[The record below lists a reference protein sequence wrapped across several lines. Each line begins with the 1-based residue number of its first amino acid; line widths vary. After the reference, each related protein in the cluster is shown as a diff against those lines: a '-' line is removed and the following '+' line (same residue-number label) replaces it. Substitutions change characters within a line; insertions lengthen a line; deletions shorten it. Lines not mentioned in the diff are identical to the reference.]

1 MPPTG
6 SRRRHWALTSL
17 LAVIWLGA
25 ALTGCT
31 PRPAPA
37 PPVQAIPT
45 ASPTV
50 VRAADPPATGHEVLL
65 FSSDRAGNGD
75 IFVAAPGGAP
85 INLTNHPAGDW
96 DATWSPV
103 CSDPAATCRIAFT
116 SHRSGD
122 SEVWVMD
129 STGRNLLN
137 VTQHPAWDYW
147 PAWSPDGTQV
157 VFVSE
162 RDGDQELF
170 IQPVGG
176 GAATQITFNDASD
189 RLPVWSP
196 DGRQIAFAA
205 VRNDSEAIH
214 LIYADGSHER
224 PLTRWPLKAT
234 APAWSADGQQIAFIG
249 WDQENRP
256 GVYIQELRSRTARRV
271 WEGDTWIGSLS
282 WSRGSAPGGVD
293 SWLLFTAWR
302 AGNHELFALA
312 PGGGE
317 PVQLTHHS
325 AWDDFA
331 DLRAGLALRPDSWLA
346 EESRFAPE
354 ATPGS
359 TPPMPTTAE
368 FAYGFNIADLS
379 KTYLMRDLGLNW
391 AKGYV
396 NWETVEPT
404 RGRYRWGD
412 PDNTVSAFQS
422 QQLRV
427 LLRIHGTPAWA
438 RPPDT
443 FLTYPPDDMAD
454 FGRFV
459 AELANR
465 YRGQVSA
472 YEIWNEPNLN
482 YEWGYLPPDPVRYTQ
497 MLTAAYGAIKAVD
510 PDALVIGGGLATTG
524 DGSPT
529 AMGDLDFL
537 GGMYAAG
544 ARGHLDAL
552 GSHPYAYGH
561 APDYQDEWGLSLSRV
576 AEQRQVMLA
585 YGDAATPIWI
595 TELGWVLRSSWNLDE
610 HERIGVSE
618 LQQAQY
624 LARAYE
630 KTRSEWPWVHGLFV
644 FNLDFSVVP
653 WYTAAEPMRWY
664 AVLNPDRTPRPA
676 YTAIKHQMTNTK

>member
-1 MPPTG
+1 MSQTG
-6 SRRRHWALTSL
+6 YHRRQSTAAMLVCL
-17 LAVIWLGA
+17 WLIGA
-25 ALTGCT
+25 ALCSCT
-31 PRPAPA
+31 PQPAPEPPA
-37 PPVQAIPT
+37 PIVPT
-45 ASPTV
+45 ATPTAPV
-50 VRAADPPATGHEVLL
+50 IDPAATGQEVLL

-75 IFVAAPGGAP
+75 IYVAAPGRP
-85 INLTNHPAGDW
+85 PVNLTDHPAGDW
-96 DATWSPV
+96 DATWSPA
-103 CSDPAATCRIAFT
+103 CADPTATCRIAFT

-122 SEVWVMD
+122 SEIWVMD
-129 STGRNLLN
+129 STGRNLIN

-157 VFVSE
+157 AFVSE

-176 GAATQITFNDASD
+176 GPATQITFNADSD
-189 RLPVWSP
+189 RLPAWSP
-196 DGRQIAFAA
+196 DGRLIAFAA

-214 LIYADGSHER
+214 LINPDGSFER

-234 APAWSADGQQIAFIG
+234 APAWLPDGQRIAFIG

-256 GVYIQELRSRTARRV
+256 GVYIQELSSRTARRV

-282 WSRGSAPGGVD
+282 WSPGSAPDGVD
-293 SWLLFTAWR
+293 SWLLFTAWH

-312 PGGGE
+312 PGGGSE
-317 PVQLTHHS
+317 PVRLTHHP

-331 DLRAGLALRPDSWLA
+331 ELRAGLALRPDGWLV
-346 EESRFAPE
+346 EESHLALDTVPASAPPE
-354 ATPGS
+354 SVSG
-359 TPPMPTTAE
+359 E

-379 KTYLMRDLGLNW
+379 KAYLTRDLGLHW

-396 NWETVEPT
+396 NWETVEPK

-412 PDNTVSAFQS
+412 PDNTVSVFGG

-438 RPPDT
+438 RPADT
-443 FLTYPPDDMAD
+443 SLTHPPDDMAD
-454 FGRFV
+454 FGSFV
-459 AELANR
+459 AELARR
-465 YRGQVSA
+465 YQGQVAA

-482 YEWGYLPPDPVRYTQ
+482 YEWGYLPPDPARYTE
-497 MLTAAYGAIKAVD
+497 MLITAYRAIKSVD
-510 PDALVIGGGLATTG
+510 PDVLVIGGGLATTG

-529 AMGDLDFL
+529 ALGDLDFL
-537 GGMYAAG
+537 RGMYASG
-544 ARGHLDAL
+544 ARGYFDAL

-561 APDYQDEWGLSLSRV
+561 DPDYQDMWGLSLSRV
-576 AEQRQVMLA
+576 AEQREVMLA
-585 YGDAATPIWI
+585 NGDGATPVWI

-610 HERIGVSE
+610 HERISVSE

-624 LARAYE
+624 LVRAYD
-630 KTRSEWPWVHGLFV
+630 KIRSEWPWVHGLFV

-676 YTAIKHQMTNTK
+676 YTAIKHQMSNTK